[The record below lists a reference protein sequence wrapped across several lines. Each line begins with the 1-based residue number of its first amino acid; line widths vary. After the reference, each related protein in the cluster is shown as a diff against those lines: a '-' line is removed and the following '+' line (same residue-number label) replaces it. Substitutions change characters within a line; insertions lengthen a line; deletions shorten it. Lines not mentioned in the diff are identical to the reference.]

1 MADNSITPARGP
13 SIGRPAERLDWG
25 RMRRKTRGAILG
37 VALAAALWAGCRSVT
52 LQPLVLPRVDLE
64 RFMGDWYVIANI
76 PTPFVKNAYNAVQNY
91 QLNAD
96 GTIATTFTFNEGGF
110 DGKSRTFRP
119 KAYVREGTSNA
130 EWGMQFGPIR
140 AEYLIAYLNPE
151 YTETV
156 IARSNRDFVWIM
168 ARTPVIPEADYD
180 RLVEQIAGWGYD
192 TEKLERVPQHW

>member
-1 MADNSITPARGP
+1 VT
-13 SIGRPAERLDWG
+13 
-25 RMRRKTRGAILG
+25 RRKTGLAILATALVAG
-37 VALAAALWAGCRSVT
+37 VWGGCRSTT
-52 LQPLVLPRVDLE
+52 LQPLPLPQVDLS

-76 PTPFVKNAYNAVQNY
+76 PTPFVQNAYNAVQNY

-96 GTIATTFTFNEGGF
+96 GTIATTFTFHEGGF
-110 DGKSRTFRP
+110 DGKSRTLRP

-130 EWGMQFGPIR
+130 EWGLQFGPIR

-168 ARTPVIPEADYD
+168 ARTPEIPEADYD
-180 RLVEQIAGWGYD
+180 RLVEQIAKWGYD
-192 TEKLERVPQHW
+192 TEKLERVPQRW